1 MFTVCWDTSKTHCPK
16 HVLPEKLLNVY
27 QSGGTLCQGIQHV
40 QSTCGYN
47 KQILKSK
54 ILLAGKT
61 RCQFI
66 FIRITCRCSHN
77 LGFKRAYQRH
87 RDTFPREHMQFFLAD
102 APCGGDAGTVHACLA
117 CQGFCGMCSESFAF
131 KLDLLLFARS
141 TARRPLLH
149 LQNIVWVVWLK
160 GNA

>member
-1 MFTVCWDTSKTHCPK
+1 M
-16 HVLPEKLLNVY
+16 LPEKLLNVY

-102 APCGGDAGTVHACLA
+102 APCGGDVGTVHACLA
-117 CQGFCGMCSESFAF
+117 WPVKGFVGCALKALPLSSTCCSLPEA
-131 KLDLLLFARS
+131 
-141 TARRPLLH
+141 LH
-149 LQNIVWVVWLK
+149 ADHFFISRISY
-160 GNA
+160 G